1 MTKSGRLRS
10 AEMVPSVKT
19 PFDEELADEKMV
31 LVSFGL

>member
-1 MTKSGRLRS
+1 
-10 AEMVPSVKT
+10 MVPSVKT